1 MRETKEEPRVKR
13 AFLFFSKQVND
24 FYIIIFRRHTH
35 HHPRIEARVQRHRRR
50 MHDPIRSKYAHHP
63 LMVLCTSLSLSS
75 SAMRVSSLFFLVSF
89 LVSSL
94 LQFFPTAKAQFGMP
108 GMGGGK
114 NKPAFRAIKSD
125 SKLIHCEVCQK
136 IAQIAFETGKRV
148 REEKGDKLT
157 EVDVIEEMESMCDES
172 DDKTMWAVQND
183 LKVNFRNKLV
193 LKFMGDDVYSS
204 CETTCK
210 TMLKACE
217 DVMEGRDTDLAEIL
231 FKNRIK
237 TAKGIEEW
245 LCKEETESCSKKAKS
260 VSKTR
265 KPLPEF
271 KKKEKKDIDT
281 ERMMGKLKNMPGMP
295 GMQMFNRDDMMGM
308 GGMGGGDDDYDDDD
322 EGGDYGDY
330 GGGDY
335 GDAMPSEEDE
345 EDEDEEDE
353 VGTFNSAV
361 DDDEGSDNDE
371 IGQEGTE
378 EVPVTKG
385 NEKEQGGGGLFSKV
399 SGAFN
404 RFRGGN
410 EKEL

>member
-1 MRETKEEPRVKR
+1 
-13 AFLFFSKQVND
+13 
-24 FYIIIFRRHTH
+24 
-35 HHPRIEARVQRHRRR
+35 
-50 MHDPIRSKYAHHP
+50 
-63 LMVLCTSLSLSS
+63 
-75 SAMRVSSLFFLVSF
+75 
-89 LVSSL
+89 
-94 LQFFPTAKAQFGMP
+94 
-108 GMGGGK
+108 MGGGK
-114 NKPAFRAIKSD
+114 NKETFRAVKSD

-136 IAQIAFETGKRV
+136 VSKIAFESGMRL
-148 REEKGDKLT
+148 REEKGEKLA

-193 LKFMGDDVYSS
+193 LKFMGEDAYSS

-245 LCKEETESCSKKAKS
+245 LCTEETESCSKKAKS

-295 GMQMFNRDDMMGM
+295 GMQMYNRDDMMGM
-308 GGMGGGDDDYDDDD
+308 GGMG
-322 EGGDYGDY
+322 
-330 GGGDY
+330 
-335 GDAMPSEEDE
+335 
-345 EDEDEEDE
+345 
-353 VGTFNSAV
+353 AV
-361 DDDEGSDNDE
+361 SYTHLRAHE
-371 IGQEGTE
+371 T
-378 EVPVTKG
+378 
-385 NEKEQGGGGLFSKV
+385 
-399 SGAFN
+399 
-404 RFRGGN
+404 
-410 EKEL
+410 

>member
-1 MRETKEEPRVKR
+1 
-13 AFLFFSKQVND
+13 
-24 FYIIIFRRHTH
+24 
-35 HHPRIEARVQRHRRR
+35 
-50 MHDPIRSKYAHHP
+50 
-63 LMVLCTSLSLSS
+63 
-75 SAMRVSSLFFLVSF
+75 
-89 LVSSL
+89 
-94 LQFFPTAKAQFGMP
+94 
-108 GMGGGK
+108 MGGGK
-114 NKPAFRAIKSD
+114 NKETFRAVKSD

-136 IAQIAFETGKRV
+136 ISQIAFETGARL

-172 DDKTMWAVQND
+172 DDKTMWAIQND

-193 LKFMGDDVYSS
+193 MKFMGEDVYSS

-245 LCKEETESCSKKAKS
+245 LCTEETESCSKKAKS

-322 EGGDYGDY
+322 EGGMGGMGGMGDYGDY
-330 GGGDY
+330 GDGDY
-335 GDAMPSEEDE
+335 GDDVPSGEEDGDE
-345 EDEDEEDE
+345 GEDEGDDE
-353 VGTFNSAV
+353 VVGAFNSAV
-361 DDDEGSDNDE
+361 DDDDDGVS
-371 IGQEGTE
+371 GE
-378 EVPVTKG
+378 EVPVTTSDS
-385 NEKEQGGGGLFSKV
+385 GLLSKL
-399 SGAFN
+399 SGVFN
-404 RFRGGN
+404 RFKKGDK
-410 EKEL
+410 KEL

>member
-1 MRETKEEPRVKR
+1 
-13 AFLFFSKQVND
+13 
-24 FYIIIFRRHTH
+24 
-35 HHPRIEARVQRHRRR
+35 
-50 MHDPIRSKYAHHP
+50 
-63 LMVLCTSLSLSS
+63 MVLCTSLSPSS

-108 GMGGGK
+108 GMGGDK

-245 LCKEETESCSKKAKS
+245 LCTEETESCSKKAKS

-281 ERMMGKLKNMPGMP
+281 ERMMGKLKNMP
-295 GMQMFNRDDMMGM
+295 
-308 GGMGGGDDDYDDDD
+308 
-322 EGGDYGDY
+322 
-330 GGGDY
+330 
-335 GDAMPSEEDE
+335 
-345 EDEDEEDE
+345 
-353 VGTFNSAV
+353 
-361 DDDEGSDNDE
+361 
-371 IGQEGTE
+371 
-378 EVPVTKG
+378 
-385 NEKEQGGGGLFSKV
+385 
-399 SGAFN
+399 
-404 RFRGGN
+404 
-410 EKEL
+410 

>member
-1 MRETKEEPRVKR
+1 M
-13 AFLFFSKQVND
+13 
-24 FYIIIFRRHTH
+24 
-35 HHPRIEARVQRHRRR
+35 
-50 MHDPIRSKYAHHP
+50 
-63 LMVLCTSLSLSS
+63 
-75 SAMRVSSLFFLVSF
+75 
-89 LVSSL
+89 
-94 LQFFPTAKAQFGMP
+94 G
-108 GMGGGK
+108 GGGGK
-114 NKPAFRAIKSD
+114 NKETFRAVKSD

-136 IAQIAFETGKRV
+136 VSKIAFETGTRL
-148 REEKGDKLT
+148 REEKGEKLT

-193 LKFMGDDVYSS
+193 LKFMGEDAYSS

-245 LCKEETESCSKKAKS
+245 LCTEETESCSKKAKS

-281 ERMMGKLKNMPGMP
+281 ERMMGKLKNIPGMP
-295 GMQMFNRDDMMGM
+295 GMQMYNRDDMMGM

-322 EGGDYGDY
+322 DEGGMGGMGGMGDYGDY
-330 GGGDY
+330 GDY
-335 GDAMPSEEDE
+335 GDDMPSGEEE
-345 EDEDEEDE
+345 EEKGGDD
-353 VGTFNSAV
+353 VGAFNSAV
-361 DDDEGSDNDE
+361 NNDDEDDDEEEDVS
-371 IGQEGTE
+371 GQ
-378 EVPVTKG
+378 EVPVTKSDK
-385 NEKEQGGGGLFSKV
+385 KEQGGGLFSKV

-404 RFRGGN
+404 RFRGGDK
-410 EKEL
+410 KEL

>member
-1 MRETKEEPRVKR
+1 MLYSISE
-13 AFLFFSKQVND
+13 FFKNERDKKGFFPHS
-24 FYIIIFRRHTH
+24 
-35 HHPRIEARVQRHRRR
+35 PSSLLQRHRRR

-63 LMVLCTSLSLSS
+63 LMVLCTSLSPSS

-217 DVMEGRDTDLAEIL
+217 EVMEGRDTDLAEIL

-335 GDAMPSEEDE
+335 GDAMPSEEEEEEEE
-345 EDEDEEDE
+345 EDDE
-353 VGTFNSAV
+353 VGAFNSAV

>member
-1 MRETKEEPRVKR
+1 
-13 AFLFFSKQVND
+13 
-24 FYIIIFRRHTH
+24 
-35 HHPRIEARVQRHRRR
+35 
-50 MHDPIRSKYAHHP
+50 
-63 LMVLCTSLSLSS
+63 
-75 SAMRVSSLFFLVSF
+75 
-89 LVSSL
+89 
-94 LQFFPTAKAQFGMP
+94 
-108 GMGGGK
+108 MGGGK

-245 LCKEETESCSKKAKS
+245 LCKEETES
-260 VSKTR
+260 
-265 KPLPEF
+265 
-271 KKKEKKDIDT
+271 
-281 ERMMGKLKNMPGMP
+281 
-295 GMQMFNRDDMMGM
+295 
-308 GGMGGGDDDYDDDD
+308 
-322 EGGDYGDY
+322 
-330 GGGDY
+330 
-335 GDAMPSEEDE
+335 
-345 EDEDEEDE
+345 
-353 VGTFNSAV
+353 
-361 DDDEGSDNDE
+361 
-371 IGQEGTE
+371 
-378 EVPVTKG
+378 
-385 NEKEQGGGGLFSKV
+385 
-399 SGAFN
+399 
-404 RFRGGN
+404 
-410 EKEL
+410 

>member
-1 MRETKEEPRVKR
+1 MLFDEKVNKEVC
-13 AFLFFSKQVND
+13 ATFLFFFFFLNDEFFSFFFGGGQHWKSLHFKVQVTKQQKM
-24 FYIIIFRRHTH
+24 F
-35 HHPRIEARVQRHRRR
+35 
-50 MHDPIRSKYAHHP
+50 
-63 LMVLCTSLSLSS
+63 TSSSSSSS
-75 SAMRVSSLFFLVSF
+75 SASSS
-89 LVSSL
+89 SSL
-94 LQFFPTAKAQFGMP
+94 LLSSFFVFLLSVAVVQAQFGMP

-114 NKPAFRAIKSD
+114 NKETFRAVKSD

-136 IAQIAFETGKRV
+136 VSKIAFETGMRL
-148 REEKGDKLT
+148 REEKGEKLT

-193 LKFMGDDVYSS
+193 LKYMGEDAYSS

-245 LCKEETESCSKKAKS
+245 LCTEETESCSKKAKS

-295 GMQMFNRDDMMGM
+295 GMQMYNRDDMMGM

-322 EGGDYGDY
+322 DEGGMGGMGGMGDYGDY
-330 GGGDY
+330 GDY
-335 GDAMPSEEDE
+335 GDMPSGEGEEEKGGD
-345 EDEDEEDE
+345 D
-353 VGTFNSAV
+353 VGAFNSAV
-361 DDDEGSDNDE
+361 DNDE
-371 IGQEGTE
+371 DVSGQ
-378 EVPVTKG
+378 EVPVTKSDK
-385 NEKEQGGGGLFSKV
+385 KEQGGGLFSKV

-404 RFRGGN
+404 RFRGGDK
-410 EKEL
+410 KEL

>member
-1 MRETKEEPRVKR
+1 
-13 AFLFFSKQVND
+13 
-24 FYIIIFRRHTH
+24 
-35 HHPRIEARVQRHRRR
+35 
-50 MHDPIRSKYAHHP
+50 
-63 LMVLCTSLSLSS
+63 
-75 SAMRVSSLFFLVSF
+75 
-89 LVSSL
+89 
-94 LQFFPTAKAQFGMP
+94 
-108 GMGGGK
+108 MGGGK
-114 NKPAFRAIKSD
+114 NKETFRAVKSD

-136 IAQIAFETGKRV
+136 VSKIAFETGMRL
-148 REEKGDKLT
+148 REEKGEKLT

-193 LKFMGDDVYSS
+193 LKFMGEDAYSS

-245 LCKEETESCSKKAKS
+245 LCTEETESCSKKAKS

-295 GMQMFNRDDMMGM
+295 GMQMYNRDDMMGM

-322 EGGDYGDY
+322 DEGGMGGMGDYGDY
-330 GGGDY
+330 GDY
-335 GDAMPSEEDE
+335 GDDMPSGEEE
-345 EDEDEEDE
+345 EEKGGDD
-353 VGTFNSAV
+353 VGAFNSAV
-361 DDDEGSDNDE
+361 DNDDEDDGDE
-371 IGQEGTE
+371 EDVSGQ
-378 EVPVTKG
+378 EVPVTKSDK
-385 NEKEQGGGGLFSKV
+385 KEQGGGLFSKV

-404 RFRGGN
+404 RFRGGDK
-410 EKEL
+410 KEL